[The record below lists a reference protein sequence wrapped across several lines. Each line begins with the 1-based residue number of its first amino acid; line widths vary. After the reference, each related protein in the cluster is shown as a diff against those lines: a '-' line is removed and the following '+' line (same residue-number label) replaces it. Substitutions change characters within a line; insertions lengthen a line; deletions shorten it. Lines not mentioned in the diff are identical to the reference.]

1 MFFLAFIKLTFR
13 FFRHSNLPLHSCT
26 AISIAKYRSLLLRQK
41 IEQNYHKTDT
51 FYNLLYEKVSLVIDQ
66 FLLYFQLGSTFF
78 QLVFLKRPI
87 VDIFNI
93 KVVNKRIITINEN
106 AKKKYSSYP

>member
-1 MFFLAFIKLTFR
+1 M
-13 FFRHSNLPLHSCT
+13 
-26 AISIAKYRSLLLRQK
+26 AISIAKHRSLLLRQK

-51 FYNLLYEKVSLVIDQ
+51 FYNLLYEKLSLVIDQ
-66 FLLYFQLGSTFF
+66 FLLYFQLGSTYF

-87 VDIFNI
+87 VYIFNI

-106 AKKKYSSYP
+106 VKNILPVTHNFKPGFTIKQLKN